1 MVHASNLGAGA
12 FQLTKLLF
20 IMEFRSFTIE
30 VLVNKHENY
39 ASCCDA
45 FMHNEEIIYGIIL
58 TCMCMYSLPLAQCK
72 QKFPA
77 MEVQYQENIKQWID
91 DSSRKFG

>member
-1 MVHASNLGAGA
+1 MVCASNLGAGA

-39 ASCCDA
+39 ALCCDA
-45 FMHNEEIIYGIIL
+45 FMCNEEIIYGITNL
-58 TCMCMYSLPLAQCK
+58 CVHVQLAT
-72 QKFPA
+72 
-77 MEVQYQENIKQWID
+77 
-91 DSSRKFG
+91 SSV

>member
-30 VLVNKHENY
+30 VLVNKHEN
-39 ASCCDA
+39 
-45 FMHNEEIIYGIIL
+45 
-58 TCMCMYSLPLAQCK
+58 
-72 QKFPA
+72 
-77 MEVQYQENIKQWID
+77 
-91 DSSRKFG
+91 

>member
-1 MVHASNLGAGA
+1 MVHASNLGVGA

-45 FMHNEEIIYGIIL
+45 FMHNEIIIYGITNL
-58 TCMCMYSLPLAQCK
+58 YVHVQLATSSVQTEVPCNGSAVPGEH
-72 QKFPA
+72 QA
-77 MEVQYQENIKQWID
+77 MD
-91 DSSRKFG
+91 

>member
-1 MVHASNLGAGA
+1 MVCASNLGAGA

-39 ASCCDA
+39 ASCCDT
-45 FMHNEEIIYGIIL
+45 FMRNEEIIYGITNL
-58 TCMCMYSLPLAQCK
+58 C
-72 QKFPA
+72 
-77 MEVQYQENIKQWID
+77 VHV
-91 DSSRKFG
+91 